1 MTTRKADSV
10 NIVAWLLSLLNG
22 GDEWG
27 AKSRSLWP
35 PTTWIWTMS

>member
-10 NIVAWLLSLLNG
+10 NIVAWLLSLLTG

-27 AKSRSLWP
+27 R
-35 PTTWIWTMS
+35 